1 MRRRVGEE
9 EEEEEEEETIIAKMM
24 SAKMMIELGSGRR
37 QVRGGWVGG
46 EGGRRHMLSPVL

>member
-9 EEEEEEEETIIAKMM
+9 EAQEEEEEEED